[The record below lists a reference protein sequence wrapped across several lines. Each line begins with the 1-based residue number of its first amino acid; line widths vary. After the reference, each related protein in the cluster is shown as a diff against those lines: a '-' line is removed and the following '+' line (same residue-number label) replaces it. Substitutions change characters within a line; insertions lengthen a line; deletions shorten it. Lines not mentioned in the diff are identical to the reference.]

1 MAMKLIPDSLWMA
14 GCPNAHRSAQYC
26 PALSQVAGDPGTPAC
41 LHASPPAFQLYWK
54 ICPPKKIFA
63 SHIVEQ
69 EAEVKCLKGSE
80 TTPACLHASP
90 PAFDGDHDDG
100 DHDDGDHDDGDD
112 YCYVRSF

>member
-1 MAMKLIPDSLWMA
+1 MA
-14 GCPNAHRSAQYC
+14 GCPNAHRFAQYS
-26 PALSQVAGDPGTPAC
+26 PALSQVAGDSGTPAC

-80 TTPACLHASP
+80 TPACLHASP

>member
-1 MAMKLIPDSLWMA
+1 MA

-80 TTPACLHASP
+80 TPACLHASP

>member
-1 MAMKLIPDSLWMA
+1 MNLIPDSLWMA
-14 GCPNAHRSAQYC
+14 VCPNAHRFAQYC
-26 PALSQVAGDPGTPAC
+26 PALSQVTGDSGTPAC

-80 TTPACLHASP
+80 TPACLHASP

>member
-1 MAMKLIPDSLWMA
+1 MKLIPDSLWMA

-80 TTPACLHASP
+80 TPACLHASP